1 MTTDGELLRR
11 YAESASEEAF
21 GELVRRHLDLVYSAA
36 LRQVNRDAP
45 MAQDVAQSVFA
56 DLAGKARSLK
66 DRAALA
72 GWLYTSTH
80 YAAAKAVRAER
91 RRQNHEQEAHAMQE
105 ILRDSEPG
113 PDWEAC
119 RPVLDAAMHEL
130 SEPDREVILLR
141 YFQNRPYAEIG
152 EQIGL
157 GENAARMRAERALEK
172 LRAVLARN
180 GVTTTAAIA
189 AALSA
194 NSVTA
199 APAGLASA
207 ITTTATLA
215 GTASAATAIAATT
228 TTKAIIMTPLL
239 KTLCAAVL
247 AASLG
252 AGIYK
257 SVEASRLRLQ
267 NQALQQQ
274 QTALAGQLQALQRQ
288 HNETAKQLAAL
299 QVENQRLS
307 SAPKSDE
314 VLKLRGQVG
323 KLRQALSNVSAT
335 NRPSSGIAKLLSDP
349 AMKEYLHQAQL
360 KLIKERYAPLFQELK
375 LTPEDADKFT
385 QLVSEQWL
393 KVSGM
398 ASAVAP
404 GDADQ
409 SEIRKEAADLRKDAE
424 SQLKAL
430 LGEAGYARY
439 NQFTDQIPAQTTVKL
454 LNGQLGDNALS
465 VDQSARLL
473 QIVQA
478 EPYTLTHGI
487 AGDLDVAFFG
497 SQEVVDGHL
506 QQVAE
511 SNQRILDQ
519 AAGFLSAPQLAALAT
534 LQSNSFSAQKIQGA
548 ALVGKH

>member
-1 MTTDGELLRR
+1 
-11 YAESASEEAF
+11 
-21 GELVRRHLDLVYSAA
+21 
-36 LRQVNRDAP
+36 
-45 MAQDVAQSVFA
+45 
-56 DLAGKARSLK
+56 
-66 DRAALA
+66 
-72 GWLYTSTH
+72 
-80 YAAAKAVRAER
+80 
-91 RRQNHEQEAHAMQE
+91 
-105 ILRDSEPG
+105 
-113 PDWEAC
+113 
-119 RPVLDAAMHEL
+119 
-130 SEPDREVILLR
+130 
-141 YFQNRPYAEIG
+141 
-152 EQIGL
+152 
-157 GENAARMRAERALEK
+157 
-172 LRAVLARN
+172 
-180 GVTTTAAIA
+180 
-189 AALSA
+189 
-194 NSVTA
+194 
-199 APAGLASA
+199 
-207 ITTTATLA
+207 
-215 GTASAATAIAATT
+215 
-228 TTKAIIMTPLL
+228 
-239 KTLCAAVL
+239 
-247 AASLG
+247 
-252 AGIYK
+252 
-257 SVEASRLRLQ
+257 
-267 NQALQQQ
+267 
-274 QTALAGQLQALQRQ
+274 
-288 HNETAKQLAAL
+288 
-299 QVENQRLS
+299 
-307 SAPKSDE
+307 
-314 VLKLRGQVG
+314 
-323 KLRQALSNVSAT
+323 
-335 NRPSSGIAKLLSDP
+335 
-349 AMKEYLHQAQL
+349 MKEYLHQAQL